1 MFPCKLA
8 VSALEIA
15 KNDRL
20 SADLLIEPSTDRLH
34 SDEFLVLGGVD
45 KVDGTVVLEDEIGL
59 LLVYVVVFKIDDEVV
74 LL

>member
-1 MFPCKLA
+1 

-15 KNDRL
+15 IKERL
-20 SADLLIEPSTDRLH
+20 SADLLIEASTDRLH

>member
-8 VSALEIA
+8 VSALDIA
-15 KNDRL
+15 IKDRL
-20 SADLLIEPSTDRLH
+20 SADLLIEASTDRLH

>member
-1 MFPCKLA
+1 

-15 KNDRL
+15 IKERL
-20 SADLLIEPSTDRLH
+20 SADLLIEASTDRLH

-45 KVDGTVVLEDEIGL
+45 KVGGTVVLEDEIGL